1 MNYADLEQRMASMYI
16 DMLPQFL
23 PDDHAAVSVDEQERF
38 YRFMQSLYQLAFD
51 QPLLFVPSLHEDDF
65 YPRRFNKASYG
76 KPELQAD
83 MQKFIKSMDALLQNM
98 YQAGQGAKV
107 SFNKKQQ
114 AVLQQLGMDVS
125 TDLPE
130 AWKWMATR
138 PEANLTAFSFCFFK
152 PDHSYASDIYAR
164 LLGEEAFKKLTDWML
179 SKGYKRFDLY
189 SETPSA
195 AKVSVV
201 YANPQWND
209 EEPKAGFTMKIRHTG
224 IAAEY
229 HYAVSRPPIF
239 GLCIPGGLKTFLEH
253 FDDAP
258 KQVQKLIM
266 DHTKRCDNCRYC
278 VQTDKTGLR
287 PLACMPVRYEGD
299 EYQLCPYYP
308 GYSYCWTS
316 IDNELADQLIA
327 MLSFM
332 DEFVS

>member
-1 MNYADLEQRMASMYI
+1 
-16 DMLPQFL
+16 
-23 PDDHAAVSVDEQERF
+23 
-38 YRFMQSLYQLAFD
+38 
-51 QPLLFVPSLHEDDF
+51 
-65 YPRRFNKASYG
+65 
-76 KPELQAD
+76 
-83 MQKFIKSMDALLQNM
+83 
-98 YQAGQGAKV
+98 
-107 SFNKKQQ
+107 
-114 AVLQQLGMDVS
+114 
-125 TDLPE
+125 
-130 AWKWMATR
+130 
-138 PEANLTAFSFCFFK
+138 
-152 PDHSYASDIYAR
+152 
-164 LLGEEAFKKLTDWML
+164 
-179 SKGYKRFDLY
+179 
-189 SETPSA
+189 
-195 AKVSVV
+195 VSVV

-287 PLACMPVRYEGD
+287 PLACMPVRYEGN

-332 DEFVS
+332 DQFVS